1 MMNAVLLSPVC
12 HGDTMEMQQQS
23 MRLVAGDGCDSPTKS
38 VGSGRRKRSK
48 PTRVYLDVDAETSPA
63 EGGSGV
69 PTSEGKIVGG
79 AFTIE
84 GNVIDEDSREE
95 KGGGSMEM
103 DVDTANSYSC
113 DMCTDFFSSHAA
125 LMVHIEN
132 VHNISRH
139 VASDNNGDAGT
150 ATESFPTKYH
160 RLGSEFLQ
168 QQVAISPVAASDLAV
183 ESKPPCEIPVGENGE
198 LPRDMLWDNGSRSR
212 IFHPD
217 AYCEICD
224 REFCN
229 KYFLKTHKANK
240 HGIYDAPSIGD
251 GNSNG
256 AFPITVPPYGGD
268 IAPFPASV
276 AVDVDRS
283 MERPPQES
291 HQQQPKDL
299 AVVSCSSPHRENASL
314 DKVAPSTAAAVK
326 AVIQNKQ
333 LSMPCTVESIAAAA
347 AAASNIVT
355 TPISSTRKSSP
366 NMEDYCDICQKH
378 FCNKYYLKKHRH
390 DVHGIVTDVSGSSA
404 TKRGRPLLSAMGS
417 SPIASMATSTG
428 FGSMAASMMPSLAP
442 ILLPPPV
449 TMTTSSMNGT
459 NPMPG
464 MTTMANI
471 MFLNPFAPP
480 MALIQGQPQALLH
493 ATNFPPLTSLPQLL
507 QPQSLVTTATS
518 EQKSALLEKPGGA
531 ANNGDR
537 LRGMVNS
544 DTYCE
549 LCCKEFCDQYFLRIH
564 KANKHGVYYSD
575 MPLPASADMG
585 LGMPLPLTKPPPTEQ
600 VKTET
605 EEKKESMKSLA
616 SSPVLPPKPQDA
628 QSAVSSHLSSMH
640 KMMSVGLDLSST
652 SDVKF
657 HNGSGASI
665 CAGTMFS
672 NMVAAKFASRVMC
685 DLCNK
690 EVCNK
695 YFLKTHKIKVHGVD
709 PATLDNEKDMSGKS
723 GSSASSA
730 ASTPSKTRD
739 APELIQP
746 QQQLQQPQQQLQQ
759 PQQLQQQQQLQ
770 QLQQRPRDDE
780 LLKLGIDPEAYCEI
794 CKKEFCSKYFLK
806 THKANIHGIK
816 ADRSGSF
823 GASSMMPTLD
833 LPTHSAAMPVAVPP
847 AVLSIPVV
855 PPTSPAPVMQSAAE
869 KMGWQMMPWRNPMN
883 NSRVM
888 CELCNKELC
897 NKYFLKTHLLN
908 MHGLEYDLI
917 TGLTTIST
925 APPSTC
931 LSPSTPITMTTPVLV
946 APAPSKMLGAT
957 ADDPS
962 IVPVNM
968 IKKEEQMEEA
978 SNGVQSDAGAVV
990 SAKTWH
996 VPGERPQMTDGQAKE
1011 PRNDSDSEDKVQK
1024 GYTGEFCVQKC
1035 EICGMIFGEKVT
1047 LHLHMIHDHQ
1057 DQVTVRA
1064 NDSPATGGGVAASVR
1079 SSLHS
1084 LVSLRRKYQ
1093 RSPRRKLRG
1102 AKLKRLAVGGIGEN
1116 VKSAIVNHIRNN
1128 LCQQRKKFRCVHC
1141 QERFASRLQCQ
1152 THIRAEHGV
1161 VKKSHGGTTNVHSEP
1176 SDSHPEKRQLA
1187 TMTPTTN
1194 RDEAMDVTPT
1204 DAACVVGTDSAYQHD
1219 ENQRRVVIGYVEKH
1233 PMEPTLQTFAMEETS
1248 MQSHFTKSVVNLPV
1262 YRKISQP
1269 ITVTVTLTPTLAT
1282 Q

>member
-1 MMNAVLLSPVC
+1 MNAVLLSPVC
-12 HGDTMEMQQQS
+12 HSDTMEMQQQS
-23 MRLVAGDGCDSPTKS
+23 MRLVSGDGCNSPTKS

-48 PTRVYLDVDAETSPA
+48 PTRVYLDVGAEATA

-84 GNVIDEDSREE
+84 GNVVDEDSREE
-95 KGGGSMEM
+95 KSGSGVEM
-103 DVDTANSYSC
+103 DVDNPNSYSC
-113 DMCTDFFSSHAA
+113 DMCSDFFATHTT
-125 LMVHIEN
+125 LMMHIEN
-132 VHNISRH
+132 VHSISH
-139 VASDNNGDAGT
+139 QVAGNNNGDMSAGT
-150 ATESFPTKYH
+150 TAELFPTKYH

-168 QQVAISPVAASDLAV
+168 QQTAISPVAVAAEVDLAV
-183 ESKPPCEIPVGENGE
+183 ESKPSCEIPVGENGE
-198 LPRDMLWDNGSRSR
+198 LPVEMLWDNGSKSR

-240 HGIYDAPSIGD
+240 HGIYDMPTGSSD
-251 GNSNG
+251 SNSNG
-256 AFPITVPPYGGD
+256 GYPVTVPPYGGD

-283 MERPPQES
+283 MEKLLPGSVQ
-291 HQQQPKDL
+291 QQQPKDS
-299 AVVSCSSPHRENASL
+299 AVVSCQSPHRENISL

-333 LSMPCTVESIAAAA
+333 LPTPSTTETVAAAA
-347 AAASNIVT
+347 AAAAVAAAAASSIVT
-355 TPISSTRKSSP
+355 TPISSMRKSSP

-390 DVHGIVTDVSGSSA
+390 DVHGIITDVSGLSSQ
-404 TKRGRPLLSAMGS
+404 KRGRPLLSAMGS
-417 SPIASMATSTG
+417 SPVASMATSTG
-428 FGSMAASMMPSLAP
+428 FGGIGGSMLPSLAP

-449 TMTTSSMNGT
+449 AMTTSSMNGN
-459 NPMPG
+459 NPVPG

-480 MALIQGQPQALLH
+480 MALIQAQPQALLQ

-507 QPQSLVTTATS
+507 QPQPLVTTATS
-518 EQKSALLEKPGGA
+518 EQKTTSLNTAMKPGGTI
-531 ANNGDR
+531 NNVGGDR

-575 MPLPASADMG
+575 MPLPASADIG
-585 LGMPLPLTKPPPTEQ
+585 LGMPLPLTKPPPSAEQ
-600 VKTET
+600 MKI
-605 EEKKESMKSLA
+605 KSESEDKMESLKSLA
-616 SSPVLPPKPQDA
+616 NSPVLPPKRQDA
-628 QSAVSSHLSSMH
+628 QSAVSSHLSNMH

-657 HNGSGASI
+657 HNGSGT
-665 CAGTMFS
+665 GTMFS

-709 PATLDNEKDMSGKS
+709 PAQLENEKDMSGKN
-723 GSSASSA
+723 GSPASSA
-730 ASTPSKTRD
+730 ASTPSKTRE

-746 QQQLQQPQQQLQQ
+746 QQPLPTQQL
-759 PQQLQQQQQLQ
+759 
-770 QLQQRPRDDE
+770 QRPRDDE

-816 ADRSGSF
+816 ADRSGSIS
-823 GASSMMPTLD
+823 GNSMMPTLE
-833 LPTHSAAMPVAVPP
+833 LLTSSVPMPSAVPP
-847 AVLSIPVV
+847 PVLSIPLV
-855 PPTSPAPVMQSAAE
+855 PPTSPALASVMQPACEA
-869 KMGWQMMPWRNPMN
+869 MNWQAMPWKSPTTNARI
-883 NSRVM
+883 M

-897 NKYFLKTHLLN
+897 NKYFLKTHLLTF
-908 MHGLEYDLI
+908 HGLDYDLM

-925 APPSTC
+925 APPSLC
-931 LSPSTPITMTTPVLV
+931 LSSLTPVTMTTPVLV
-946 APAPSKMLGAT
+946 APAPSTMQGS
-957 ADDPS
+957 ADEPN
-962 IVPVNM
+962 IIPVNM
-968 IKKEEQMEEA
+968 IKKEEQAASGEA
-978 SNGVQSDAGAVV
+978 VNCVQSDSGAVV
-990 SAKTWH
+990 SAKTWQ
-996 VPGERPQMTDGQAKE
+996 VPGERQKEREDNSDG
-1011 PRNDSDSEDKVQK
+1011 EDKGQK
-1024 GYTGEFCVQKC
+1024 GYTGEFCVKKC

-1064 NDSPATGGGVAASVR
+1064 TDGTTGGVTASVR

-1093 RSPRRKLRG
+1093 RTPRRKLHG
-1102 AKLKRLAVGGIGEN
+1102 SKLKRLSVGGIGEN

-1128 LCQQRKKFRCVHC
+1128 LCQRKKFRCIHC

-1152 THIRAEHGV
+1152 THIRAEHGITR
-1161 VKKSHGGTTNVHSEP
+1161 KPHGGATNVHSEL
-1176 SDSHPEKRQLA
+1176 SDSHREQH
-1187 TMTPTTN
+1187 PTTPPKMN
-1194 RDEAMDVTPT
+1194 HDEAMDVTLT
-1204 DAACVVGTDSAYQHD
+1204 DAGRVVSTDSAYQSD
-1219 ENQRRVVIGYVEKH
+1219 ENQRQVVGYIDGK
-1233 PMEPTLQTFAMEETS
+1233 PMEFSLQPFTMEETS
-1248 MQSHFTKSVVNLPV
+1248 TQSHFAKSVVHLPV

-1269 ITVTVTLTPTLAT
+1269 LTVTVTLTPTLIT